1 MIPEEG
7 HAVRAIRPRER
18 PLQALG
24 IVHVGRHHFGA
35 RPRQFLRFL
44 RLHVARD
51 CPRCETARRIVQN
64 RAYQAA
70 ALCARGAHYRN
81 DFLVSHGTH
90 DTLLPILPTT
100 PQRPIGLLH
109 ATAMVVGIII
119 GASIFVQPSEIN
131 RHVPTVS
138 GVLSVWLAAGILT
151 LFGALVCAQ
160 LSAAFP
166 RTGGVYVFLT
176 ETLSPACGF
185 LWGWAMFWSAHSGI
199 IAASSVILARYVAFF
214 VPLDDTGIRAV
225 AIAAIIPKV
234 APILLLLGMAAILA
248 TPATHPLAAPTPP
261 PPAPF
266 REFAL
271 AVSAALFTFGG
282 WHMVTYTAGETRDPT
297 RTIPRALLIG
307 TLTVTVLYV
316 LLNAAYLYL
325 LPIGRVIASPRVA
338 ADAAQ
343 AVAGPRG
350 ASLISALVILSAIG
364 VLNGVILAGPR
375 TYYAMAR
382 EGLAFRWLASLR
394 HAIVLQAVW
403 SCILVVTGT
412 YRALFTRV
420 VYTEWLFF
428 ALMAVGLMRLRRR
441 VSFVPVVFAIAA
453 VIVAAIQIAAD
464 PMQAAT
470 GLLIVVLGLPVY
482 HYWHAHH

>member
-1 MIPEEG
+1 
-7 HAVRAIRPRER
+7 
-18 PLQALG
+18 
-24 IVHVGRHHFGA
+24 
-35 RPRQFLRFL
+35 
-44 RLHVARD
+44 
-51 CPRCETARRIVQN
+51 
-64 RAYQAA
+64 
-70 ALCARGAHYRN
+70 
-81 DFLVSHGTH
+81 
-90 DTLLPILPTT
+90 
-100 PQRPIGLLH
+100 
-109 ATAMVVGIII
+109 
-119 GASIFVQPSEIN
+119 
-131 RHVPTVS
+131 
-138 GVLSVWLAAGILT
+138 
-151 LFGALVCAQ
+151 
-160 LSAAFP
+160 
-166 RTGGVYVFLT
+166 
-176 ETLSPACGF
+176 
-185 LWGWAMFWSAHSGI
+185 
-199 IAASSVILARYVAFF
+199 
-214 VPLDDTGIRAV
+214 
-225 AIAAIIPKV
+225 
-234 APILLLLGMAAILA
+234 
-248 TPATHPLAAPTPP
+248 
-261 PPAPF
+261 
-266 REFAL
+266 
-271 AVSAALFTFGG
+271 
-282 WHMVTYTAGETRDPT
+282 MVTYTAGETRDPT

-325 LPIGRVIASPRVA
+325 LPIDRVIASPRVA

-350 ASLISALVILSAIG
+350 ASLISALVILSATG

-420 VYTEWLFF
+420 IYTEWLFF

-441 VSFVPVVFAIAA
+441 VSFVPAAFAIAA

>member
-1 MIPEEG
+1 
-7 HAVRAIRPRER
+7 
-18 PLQALG
+18 
-24 IVHVGRHHFGA
+24 
-35 RPRQFLRFL
+35 
-44 RLHVARD
+44 
-51 CPRCETARRIVQN
+51 
-64 RAYQAA
+64 
-70 ALCARGAHYRN
+70 
-81 DFLVSHGTH
+81 
-90 DTLLPILPTT
+90 
-100 PQRPIGLLH
+100 
-109 ATAMVVGIII
+109 MVVGIII

-131 RHVPTVS
+131 RHVPTVP
-138 GVLSVWLAAGILT
+138 GVLAVWIAAGILT

-166 RTGGVYVFLT
+166 RTGGVYVFLK
-176 ETLSPACGF
+176 ETLSPAFGF

-199 IAASSVILARYVAFF
+199 IAASSVILARYVAYF

-225 AIAAIIPKV
+225 AIAGILAFSFVNYLGVRQGSVLQTVVTISKVIAILI
-234 APILLLLGMAAILA
+234 LLGMAAFLGSGYPLGPAHSSSGVPSGSGYALA
-248 TPATHPLAAPTPP
+248 VPP
-261 PPAPF
+261 EPF
-266 REFAL
+266 REFVL

-282 WHMVTYTAGETRDPT
+282 WHMVTYTAGETRDPV

-307 TLTVTVLYV
+307 TLTVTALYV

-350 ASLISALVILSAIG
+350 ASLISALVILSATG

-394 HAIVLQAVW
+394 HAIVLQAAW
-403 SCILVVTGT
+403 SCILVATGT

-420 VYTEWLFF
+420 IYTEWLFF
-428 ALMAVGLMRLRRR
+428 ALMAIGLMRLRGRLA
-441 VSFVPVVFAIAA
+441 FVPVTFAIAA
-453 VIVAAIQIAAD
+453 VVVAAIQIAAD

-482 HYWHAHH
+482 RYWHAHH

>member
-1 MIPEEG
+1 
-7 HAVRAIRPRER
+7 
-18 PLQALG
+18 
-24 IVHVGRHHFGA
+24 
-35 RPRQFLRFL
+35 
-44 RLHVARD
+44 
-51 CPRCETARRIVQN
+51 
-64 RAYQAA
+64 
-70 ALCARGAHYRN
+70 
-81 DFLVSHGTH
+81 
-90 DTLLPILPTT
+90 
-100 PQRPIGLLH
+100 
-109 ATAMVVGIII
+109 MVVGIII

-138 GVLSVWLAAGILT
+138 GVLSVWVAAGILT

-160 LSAAFP
+160 LAAAFP
-166 RTGGVYVFLT
+166 RTGGVYVFLK
-176 ETLSPACGF
+176 ETLSPALGF
-185 LWGWAMFWSAHSGI
+185 LWGWAMVWSAHSGI

-214 VPLDDTGIRAV
+214 YPLDDAGIRAV
-225 AIAAIIPKV
+225 AIAGILVFSSVNYLGVRQGSMLQTVVTVSKV
-234 APILLLLGMAAILA
+234 AAILLLLGMAAILA
-248 TPATHPLAAPTPP
+248 SPAGHSPVAGGGYPPGPPAT
-261 PPAPF
+261 F
-266 REFAL
+266 REFSL
-271 AVSAALFTFGG
+271 AVSAALFAFGG
-282 WHMVTYTAGETRDPT
+282 WHMVTYTAGETRDPV

-307 TLTVTVLYV
+307 TLTVTALYV

-350 ASLISALVILSAIG
+350 ASVISALVILSATG

-382 EGLAFRWLASLR
+382 EGLAFRWLGSLR

-403 SCILVVTGT
+403 SCILVATGT

-420 VYTEWLFF
+420 IYTEWLFF
-428 ALMAVGLMRLRRR
+428 ALMAVGLVRLRRR
-441 VSFVPVVFAIAA
+441 LAFVPVTFAVAA

-464 PMQAAT
+464 PPQAAT

>member
-1 MIPEEG
+1 
-7 HAVRAIRPRER
+7 
-18 PLQALG
+18 
-24 IVHVGRHHFGA
+24 
-35 RPRQFLRFL
+35 
-44 RLHVARD
+44 
-51 CPRCETARRIVQN
+51 
-64 RAYQAA
+64 
-70 ALCARGAHYRN
+70 
-81 DFLVSHGTH
+81 
-90 DTLLPILPTT
+90 
-100 PQRPIGLLH
+100 
-109 ATAMVVGIII
+109 MVVGIII
-119 GASIFVQPSEIN
+119 GAAIFVQPSEIN
-131 RHVPTVS
+131 RHVPTVP
-138 GVLSVWLAAGILT
+138 GVLSVWIAAGILT

-166 RTGGVYVFLT
+166 RTGGVYVFLK
-176 ETLSPACGF
+176 ETLSPAFGF

-199 IAASSVILARYVAFF
+199 IAASSVILARYVAYFI
-214 VPLDDTGIRAV
+214 PLDDTGIRAV
-225 AIAAIIPKV
+225 AIAGILTFSFVNYLGVRQGSMLQTVVTISKV
-234 APILLLLGMAAILA
+234 AAILLLLGMAAFLA
-248 TPATHPLAAPTPP
+248 PGYPLGPAHSPAAAMPH

-266 REFAL
+266 REFVL
-271 AVSAALFTFGG
+271 AVSAALFAFGG
-282 WHMVTYTAGETRDPT
+282 WHMVTYTAGETRDPV

-307 TLTVTVLYV
+307 TLTVTALYV

-325 LPIGRVIASPRVA
+325 LPISRVIASPRVA

-350 ASLISALVILSAIG
+350 ASLISALVILSTTG

-394 HAIVLQAVW
+394 HAIVLQALW
-403 SCILVVTGT
+403 SCILVATGT

-420 VYTEWLFF
+420 IYTEWLFF
-428 ALMAVGLMRLRRR
+428 ALMAIGLMRLRGRLA
-441 VSFVPVVFAIAA
+441 FVPVTFAIAA

-482 HYWHAHH
+482 RYWHAHH